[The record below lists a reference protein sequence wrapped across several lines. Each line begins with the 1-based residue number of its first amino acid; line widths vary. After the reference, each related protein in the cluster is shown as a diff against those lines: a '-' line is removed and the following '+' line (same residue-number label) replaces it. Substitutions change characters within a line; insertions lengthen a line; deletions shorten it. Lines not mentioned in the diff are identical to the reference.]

1 MGVTE
6 LRQLTAFLEFAKANY
21 PDCTLEQKLGAY
33 MQHHPVRAMPFL
45 LELLVEFEPDL
56 TARGYFFPPKPKD
69 SDESSQICRPDDS

>member
-1 MGVTE
+1 MGATE

-45 LELLVEFEPDL
+45 LELLVEFEDVL
-56 TARGYFFPPKPKD
+56 TVRGYLFPPKPKD
-69 SDESSQICRPDDS
+69 PSDDTE